1 MGLERGPVVQGS
13 LCVDGKAEL
22 MRFVA
27 RNIRA
32 ISLLR
37 WGLNSGQGVLTQFDN
52 GTVGSRPQIVN
63 DSGTA
68 PADLSQ
74 LPPEELRKL
83 KGQSLQAPSQPK
95 LVLPESSSVKKK
107 PGELR
112 LAPACSAFSKI
123 ECCRDSTGNSSSS
136 AVSSVCHSISY
147 VTSRADVA
155 NGSPENSKRTPPDVS
170 RFEPARRCPAC
181 ESGMEA
187 PGIMHTK
194 ACRKRFSEFE
204 EHRKKERRVEPGLS
218 PGSPMVVPQMPVPV
232 EEVDEGEVETT
243 PGSAQ
248 QQPETQVEHT
258 RRFKRKAETDRE
270 QLEREI
276 REDSEELLQTNMDFD
291 WFWVGSGEPVLVVS
305 LGALEGPAS
314 FVPAT
319 SPEMFSGSLDSVCFN
334 RSNEHDFMKMRLGGQ
349 DVLVWK
355 PESIIDDQSLQ
366 ELDLEQGFKGMQEE
380 VRNLEHCKTGRIITQ
395 SELDDMK
402 KAVPNLR
409 LIQSRWVAAYKS
421 SERVRTRIVAKDFN
435 RGSSARSLG
444 FSSPTPSIESV
455 DLVLAM
461 AATRKMLLRALDV
474 SHAFMHSRIAH
485 WELVYMWS

>member
-1 MGLERGPVVQGS
+1 
-13 LCVDGKAEL
+13 
-22 MRFVA
+22 
-27 RNIRA
+27 
-32 ISLLR
+32 
-37 WGLNSGQGVLTQFDN
+37 
-52 GTVGSRPQIVN
+52 
-63 DSGTA
+63 
-68 PADLSQ
+68 
-74 LPPEELRKL
+74 
-83 KGQSLQAPSQPK
+83 
-95 LVLPESSSVKKK
+95 
-107 PGELR
+107 
-112 LAPACSAFSKI
+112 
-123 ECCRDSTGNSSSS
+123 
-136 AVSSVCHSISY
+136 
-147 VTSRADVA
+147 
-155 NGSPENSKRTPPDVS
+155 
-170 RFEPARRCPAC
+170 
-181 ESGMEA
+181 MEA
-187 PGIMHTK
+187 PGIKHTK
-194 ACRKRFSEFE
+194 ACRKRFSKFE

-248 QQPETQVEHT
+248 QQPETQVEYT

-270 QLEREI
+270 QLEERSVKI
-276 REDSEELLQTNMDFD
+276 LKNCFKQTWILTGFGLVVVNLCWLQAWVHLKVQRRLCLQPLLKCFL
-291 WFWVGSGEPVLVVS
+291 VLVT
-305 LGALEGPAS
+305 LFAS
-314 FVPAT
+314 IEAM
-319 SPEMFSGSLDSVCFN
+319 SS
-334 RSNEHDFMKMRLGGQ
+334 DFMKMRLGGQ

-409 LIQSRWVAAYKS
+409 LIQSRWVAADKS

-455 DLVLAM
+455 HLVLAM
-461 AATRKMLLRALDV
+461 AATRKMLLRALGV